1 MDQNLQ
7 GGHRMITTHF
17 RCSLAVACAIAAVS
31 QAMAQTPPAREV
43 PARSIPVPETVS
55 PQLQRI
61 IGAPISPTWN
71 VFPKTAAEW
80 KTQVDAAAAEAAKRL
95 PALREQMRVAMEPM
109 TIDG

>member
-1 MDQNLQ
+1 MTAQL
-7 GGHRMITTHF
+7 
-17 RCSLAVACAIAAVS
+17 RCSLTIAFAVAVS
-31 QAMAQTPPAREV
+31 AHAFAQTPPAREV

-80 KTQVDAAAAEAAKRL
+80 KTQVDAAAAERRRSA
-95 PALREQMRVAMEPM
+95 
-109 TIDG
+109 